1 MPLIVRDLS
10 VIAPAGEGR
19 RTVLEGIHFTLYP
32 GEVLG
37 LIGGP
42 GSGKTVLLAALAGIV
57 RPARGS
63 VQTDNPAGA
72 EKGTT
77 PLAALLERPEDM
89 FVSAEAW
96 REVDLGLAL
105 RGVSETQRS
114 AVVEEVLGRV
124 GLTPQRFR
132 HRDPRTLSTGEQR
145 RLALASVLALR
156 PRHLVLDEP
165 TAGLDAVGVDILHQ
179 LIHDLKATGMGMII
193 LSREADFS
201 LRVADRIGVLKSGR
215 LVAECPA
222 SDAAGLFRCLAVGG
236 IGPPD
241 ILALW
246 QSLRERGRINEDTPM
261 DLRKMAECLTPE
273 GGLEG

>member
-1 MPLIVRDLS
+1 MSLIVRDLS
-10 VIAPAGEGR
+10 VMVSAVEGR
-19 RTVLEGIHFTLYP
+19 RTALEGIHFTLYP
-32 GEVLG
+32 GEILG

-42 GSGKTVLLAALAGIV
+42 GSGKTTLLAALAGIV
-57 RPARGS
+57 RPTRGS
-63 VQTDNPAGA
+63 MQIETPAGA
-72 EKGTT
+72 EAGTT

-96 REVDLGLAL
+96 REVDVGLAL
-105 RGVSETQRS
+105 RGVPETQRT
-114 AVVEEVLGRV
+114 AIVEEVLGRV
-124 GLTPQRFR
+124 GLAPQRFR

-179 LIHDLKATGMGMII
+179 LLLDLKATGMGMII

-201 LRVADRIGVLKSGR
+201 LRVADRIAVLKSGR
-215 LVAECPA
+215 LVAECPP
-222 SDAAGLFRCLAVGG
+222 SDAAGLSQCLAAGG
-236 IGPPD
+236 IGTPD

-246 QSLRERGRINEDTPM
+246 QSLREQGRINGDTPM

-273 GGLEG
+273 GGADG